1 MIGSIF
7 FLVIIIFS
15 AIIHEYWHAWTAD
28 YLGDPTAK
36 NAGRLTLN
44 PLAHID
50 FFGTILM
57 PIFCLFISGGSFL
70 FAYAKPVPF
79 NPYNLKN
86 QKLGPPLVALAGP
99 FSNLATASIFGLM
112 IRFLTLGTLG
122 GVLSIVVYANLLLL
136 IFNLIPIPPLDGS
149 HILMAFLPEK
159 AREIKMFLMLYGPFI
174 LLMFIFFGFQIIRP
188 LIFWFYQ
195 AITGLPLL

>member
-86 QKLGPPLVALAGP
+86 QKFGPALVALAGP
-99 FSNLATASIFGLM
+99 FSNFITALIFGLM
-112 IRFLTLGTLG
+112 VRFLALGTLG
-122 GVLSIVVYANLLLL
+122 DVLSIVVYANLLLA

-195 AITGLPLL
+195 VITGLPLL

>member
-1 MIGSIF
+1 MTGSLF

-15 AIIHEYWHAWTAD
+15 AIIHEYCHAWTAD

-44 PLAHID
+44 PLAHLD

-57 PIFCLFISGGSFL
+57 PIFLLYVSKGSFL

-86 QKLGPPLVALAGP
+86 QKLGPSLVALAGP
-99 FSNLATASIFGLM
+99 FSNFLVALIFGLM
-112 IRFLTLGTLG
+112 IRFLTLGVLG
-122 GVLSIVVYANLLLL
+122 DVLSIVVYANLLLA

-149 HILMAFLPEK
+149 HILMALLPEK
-159 AREIKMFLMLYGPFI
+159 AREAKMFLMLYGPFI
-174 LLMFIFFGFQIIRP
+174 LLMFIFFGFRIIQP
-188 LIFWFYQ
+188 FIFWFYQ
-195 AITGLPLL
+195 IISGSPLI